1 MSSKNSL
8 LIIETENIFTFRKY
22 ICDGVRKY
30 ICDGVRKYICDGVRK
45 IIKSSKTLKTF
56 LK

>member
-30 ICDGVRKYICDGVRK
+30 ICDGVRK